1 MLFFDHLSRLLVL
14 NALVRSVV
22 VVLHFP
28 EPELIFSIFRIL
40 EANEVKQVFIF
51 GSIGAFNE
59 AIVPE
64 FTLFRPCWRPRHKCT
79 EYWISAAK
87 QCFHSRVSDHSLPF
101 LTHFRYKWPPPEG
114 ASALR
119 CQHSVQLWRP
129 RQQEAVERAIRLGQ
143 SLVVK

>member
-28 EPELIFSIFRIL
+28 EPELIFSIFGIL
-40 EANEVKQVFIF
+40 EANEVEQVFIV

-64 FTLFRPCWRPRHKCT
+64 FTIFCPCWRPRHNCT
-79 EYWISAAK
+79 E
-87 QCFHSRVSDHSLPF
+87 C
-101 LTHFRYKWPPPEG
+101 
-114 ASALR
+114 
-119 CQHSVQLWRP
+119 
-129 RQQEAVERAIRLGQ
+129 
-143 SLVVK
+143 